1 MLTSL
6 LAALRNPWYCMRGMG
21 GGPAGAGEMTHE
33 HCWTVALAVIAMA
46 AVPTLLWLPAF
57 AELGL
62 RDSYVAF
69 HVAAEL
75 LTVVTA
81 VLIFN
86 VGHYGLSEGR
96 RAADYILASA
106 FLGVAILDLLYT
118 LSFPGLPKFI
128 TPNTPQKAIVF
139 WLGARYVEA
148 VGLLGW
154 LTWPARLADRPKRPL
169 LLGLALAWVGAV
181 TLVAMAVPHALPAM
195 DIDGAGVSSFKL
207 ALEWGVMGLFAAT
220 AAAVIR
226 LRHRLAFWRA
236 LLAMLVFML
245 ASELCFTFY
254 VKPDDII
261 NAIGHIAKLAAFYL
275 LYRIVFVQAI
285 RRPVEALAIA
295 RADLAER
302 EARLRQILDG
312 APEGVVGV
320 DAQGIIRFVNPM
332 VAEQFG
338 YPPEAV
344 VGRPVEVLLP
354 ERLRPAHRA
363 RRELYTQH
371 PLSGPMEPFNQFI
384 GCRADGSE
392 FPVEI
397 SLQPARNGAEL
408 HVAFVRDVTD
418 KRRQEDELRWR
429 ANYDELT
436 GLPNRRLLNDRLGH
450 ALAGCRRGRSHGALL
465 FLDLDHFKNINDTR
479 GHDIGDQLLT
489 EAAQRIQASVRADDT
504 VARLGGDEFVVIL
517 EDLSGD
523 VQDAAVQTGAVGEK
537 VREALAKPYTLD
549 GREFHCAAS
558 LGVVLFGG
566 TEESV
571 ETLLKHADLAMYR
584 AKSAGRNTIRFFD
597 PTMQTSLD
605 ERSTLEADLRWAVE
619 GRQLHLHYQ
628 PQVDDERGL
637 IGAEALL
644 RWSNP
649 ARGMVPPDEFI
660 PLAEE
665 TGLILP
671 IGHWVLQTAC
681 EQIVAW
687 SAAPATRSLRLA
699 VNVSAR
705 QFRQP
710 DFVAEVSRI
719 LAQTGAD
726 PTRLKIE
733 LTESMVLED
742 IGDTLEKMRALKALG
757 IGFSLDDFGT
767 GNSSLS
773 YLTRLPLDQIKI
785 DRSFVLHLPESRND
799 AIIAQTIITMA
810 RSLGLDVIA
819 EGVETEAQR
828 NFLAR
833 HRCTAYQ
840 GYLFSRPLP
849 LEELN
854 RLLADT

>member
-1 MLTSL
+1 MLS
-6 LAALRNPWYCMRGMG
+6 ADDR
-21 GGPAGAGEMTHE
+21 PAGVGAASMSRE
-33 HCWTVALAVIAMA
+33 HCWIVALAVMAMIG
-46 AVPTLLWLPAF
+46 TSILLWSPTFSALH
-57 AELGL
+57 LS
-62 RDSYVAF
+62 DSYLAF

-75 LTVVTA
+75 ATIVTA

-86 VGHYGLSEGR
+86 VGHHGMAEER
-96 RAADYILASA
+96 RAADYVLASA
-106 FLGVAILDLLYT
+106 FLAVALLDLLHT
-118 LSFPGLPKFI
+118 LSYPGLPDFI
-128 TPNTPQKAIVF
+128 TANTPRKAIVF

-148 VGLLGW
+148 GGLLAW
-154 LTWPARLADRPKRPL
+154 LLWPARLAGRPGRPVL
-169 LLGLALAWVGAV
+169 LAVALGWVAAV
-181 TLVAMAVPHALPAM
+181 TLAALVMLDSLPATYVE
-195 DIDGAGVSSFKL
+195 GAGVTPFKI
-207 ALEWGVMGLFAAT
+207 ALEWGVIAMFA
-220 AAAVIR
+220 AAAVAVVRIR
-226 LRHRLAFWRA
+226 RQLPYRRA
-236 LLAMLVFML
+236 LFAMLLFMTG
-245 ASELCFTFY
+245 SELCFTYY
-254 VKPDDII
+254 VRPDDVI
-261 NAIGHIAKLAAFYL
+261 NAIGHIGKLAAFFL

-285 RRPVEALAIA
+285 RRPVEALAVA

-320 DAQGIIRFVNPM
+320 DTEGIIRFVNPM

-363 RRELYTQH
+363 RRELYAQH
-371 PLSGPMEPFNQFI
+371 PLSGSMEPFNQFI

-397 SLQPARNGAEL
+397 SLQPARNGTAL

-465 FLDLDHFKNINDTR
+465 FLDLDHFKYINDTR

-489 EAAQRIQASVRADDT
+489 EAAQRIQASVRAGDT

-537 VREALAKPYTLD
+537 VREALARPYILD

-558 LGVVLFGG
+558 LGVVLFGDTG
-566 TEESV
+566 ESV

-605 ERSTLEADLRWAVE
+605 ERSALEADLRCAVE
-619 GRQLHLHYQ
+619 GRQLQLQYQ
-628 PQVDDERGL
+628 PQIDDERGV

-710 DFVAEVSRI
+710 DFVAEVSKI

-849 LEELN
+849 LDELN